1 VVAANK
7 YTGAAAVA
15 EHCCR
20 ALRAAGVDAGLLFT
34 AGRNLERR
42 LQNEP
47 WARAGL
53 VKERTPAA
61 LARNVEA
68 VRDLAAECDTVIC
81 HLPHDHVLAVAARVH
96 HRAALIRSFR
106 NPRHLRSDPLHRAL
120 TRRLDGCLLANAAMV
135 DRLDT
140 LCGAIPN
147 LALPVPVEERFAPAA
162 ANGVWRRRLRIPE
175 HAPVL
180 GMVGKLATG
189 RGFDVL
195 LATASLVQ
203 PPVHVLAV
211 GHGEARPALDRLA
224 GRLRLNGR
232 LHWAGY
238 QEAAL
243 PELLAEMQVV
253 LFAAPGSDHGH
264 RAISEAQACGR
275 VVVAAPLPG
284 VEDLI
289 RNGETGVIADGRPG
303 ALATAVSEVL
313 RDPLRARRIG
323 ETAARDA
330 AERRLIPSGD
340 RLRTFL
346 DDVSAGRFA
355 TRSA

>member
-1 VVAANK
+1 MVAANK
-7 YTGAAAVA
+7 YTGAGAVA

-34 AGRNLERR
+34 AGRNLQRR
-42 LQNEP
+42 LRNEP
-47 WARAGL
+47 WARPGL
-53 VKERTPAA
+53 VKERSPAA

-68 VRDLAAECDTVIC
+68 VRDLATGCDTVIC

-96 HRAALIRSFR
+96 HRAVLIRSFR
-106 NPRHLRSDPLHRAL
+106 SPRHLRSDPWHRAL
-120 TRRLDGCLLANAAMV
+120 TRRLDGCLVAHAAMA
-135 DRLDT
+135 DRLDA
-140 LCGAIPN
+140 LGDGMPH
-147 LALPVPVEERFAPAA
+147 LALPVPVEERFVPVATDGA
-162 ANGVWRRRLRIPE
+162 WRRRLRIPE
-175 HAPVL
+175 LAPVL

-224 GRLRLNGR
+224 ERLRLDGR

-264 RAISEAQACGR
+264 RAVSEAQACGR
-275 VVVAAPLPG
+275 VVVAAPVQG

-289 RNGETGVIADGRPG
+289 KNGETGVIADGRPG
-303 ALATAVSEVL
+303 ALAAAVSDVL

-323 ETAARDA
+323 ETAARA
-330 AERRLIPSGD
+330 ASERRLVPSGD

-346 DDVSAGRFA
+346 DDISAGRIA